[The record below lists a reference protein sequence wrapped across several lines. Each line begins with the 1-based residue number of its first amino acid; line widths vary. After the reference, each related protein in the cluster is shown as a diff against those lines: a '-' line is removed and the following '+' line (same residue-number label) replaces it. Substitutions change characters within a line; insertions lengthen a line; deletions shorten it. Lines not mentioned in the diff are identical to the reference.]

1 MQFVKALHGSS
12 SSKVREIIEYG
23 MTNYPDIV
31 KLEDE
36 VNFRF
41 NLSLVTAEFLHDMN
55 DRYDLSMNL
64 FNYIW
69 SLLIFTKIFNHN
81 ERFNHFY
88 FFFSPGI

>member
-1 MQFVKALHGSS
+1 MAKKEEISTTSRTTSSNNPSVLCKMQFVKALHGSS

-64 FNYIW
+64 FNYI
-69 SLLIFTKIFNHN
+69 
-81 ERFNHFY
+81 
-88 FFFSPGI
+88 